1 MGRFRYRQINMSDH
15 KKSRRKTM
23 IKKTFLL
30 TVLLAVLAALPLS
43 AESVEGLPLH
53 VKMIA
58 PGVVR
63 VWAGDHVSA
72 TAVCAIA
79 TKKGIVVID
88 TTNFPR
94 LDQAFRKIIA
104 RELGRDDF
112 QYLINTHGHGDH
124 TNGNGV
130 YADCQIIA
138 HENVPDMMRE
148 NFANHARMIAWNQED
163 GQRQQE
169 EIASGKLS
177 ETQKAAAMERLA
189 INQLTAQFLG
199 SSPTPTFPGKTF
211 RDRMVLDCG
220 DVTFELFQSGGT
232 HTRSDIFILVPQKG
246 ILFTGDMMADKWL
259 SDTPGCLATFAVRTG
274 RAEDY
279 PVLAKNWQEL
289 IGRKNE
295 IKQYVPGHWNGELS
309 FEGFL
314 ARFNYLKALL
324 SDVEAMAK
332 AGGDFNQFMTGY
344 ALKDK
349 FPALVGSPGI
359 TNQGHQMSIQHLYQ
373 VYSGKISLSGELQ
386 GSFGSD
392 AFTAKFAKLR
402 ADLLK
407 NRDKYFYSE
416 ADLTGLG
423 YFLLQQLKKVDDAI
437 GMFELYVELFPQSWN
452 AYDSLAEGHYT
463 KGNKQ
468 KALDLYRKSLALNPE
483 NENGKKFVERIE
495 TELKN

>member
-1 MGRFRYRQINMSDH
+1 MY
-15 KKSRRKTM
+15 KKSF
-23 IKKTFLL
+23 FLIM
-30 TVLLAVLAALPLS
+30 LLVAFVTLPCA

-53 VKMIA
+53 VQKIE

-63 VWAGDHVSA
+63 VWVGDHVSS
-72 TAVCAIA
+72 TAVSAIA

-88 TTNFPR
+88 TTNIPK
-94 LDQAFRKIIA
+94 LDEAFRKIIA
-104 RELGRDDF
+104 RELGRGDF
-112 QYLINTHGHGDH
+112 KYLINTHGHVDH
-124 TNGNGV
+124 VSGNGV

-138 HENVPDMMRE
+138 HENVKGMMEEMFQDIPRRSEWNTGYIKEQRE
-148 NFANHARMIAWNQED
+148 QL
-163 GQRQQE
+163 
-169 EIASGKLS
+169 ASGKIAA
-177 ETQKAAAMERLA
+177 EKKAGTEEQLA
-189 INQLTAQFLG
+189 ISTLINEYLQ
-199 SSPTPTFPGKTF
+199 SSPKPTFPTKTF
-211 RDRMVLDCG
+211 RDKLVLDCG
-220 DVTFELFQSGGT
+220 DVTFELYQAGGT
-232 HTRSDIFILVPQKG
+232 HTPSDIFILVPQKG
-246 ILFTGDMMADKWL
+246 LLLTGDMMADKWL

-274 RAEDY
+274 SAEDY
-279 PVLAKNWQEL
+279 PVLVKNWQAL
-289 IGRKNE
+289 IERKDE

-324 SDVEAMAK
+324 SDIEALAK

-344 ALKDK
+344 TLKDK

-359 TNQGHQMSIQHLYQ
+359 TIQGHQMSLQHLYQ

-392 AFTAKFAKLR
+392 AFTAKFAALR

-437 GMFELYVELFPQSWN
+437 AMCELYVQLVPQSWN
-452 AYDSLAEGHYT
+452 AYDSLAEGWYT
-463 KGNKQ
+463 KGDKK
-468 KALDLYRKSLALNPE
+468 KALELYQKSLELNPA
-483 NENGKKFVERIE
+483 NENGKKVVAQIE
-495 TELKN
+495 KELNN